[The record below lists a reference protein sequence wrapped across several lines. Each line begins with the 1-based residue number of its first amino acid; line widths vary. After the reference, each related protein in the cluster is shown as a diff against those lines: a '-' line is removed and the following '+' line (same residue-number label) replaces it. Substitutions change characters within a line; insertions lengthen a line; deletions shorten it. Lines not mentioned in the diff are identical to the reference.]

1 MPIHIIFLSQTM
13 QRSLALAQ
21 KTVTLEEGLLK
32 VLVQIYS
39 SKKTD
44 IRQLLLKIQKLI
56 VLIGRLSSSIQIQI
70 NISKINYL
78 FLVWVL

>member
-1 MPIHIIFLSQTM
+1 MPIHIIFLS
-13 QRSLALAQ
+13 Q

>member
-39 SKKTD
+39 SKKNRYPSATA
-44 IRQLLLKIQKLI
+44 KNSK
-56 VLIGRLSSSIQIQI
+56 VNSINRKTFIF
-70 NISKINYL
+70 NTNTN
-78 FLVWVL
+78 